1 MTTLTDRATLRPALW
16 LARNTE
22 TAGVGAALVAF
33 LALALR
39 TRPPDDLLGALVVI
53 VPALQAALFA
63 FIAAV
68 AADDRGA
75 RAGATV
81 LRDLVLW
88 FGASFITI
96 WLFVVFTRAS
106 IDAYVRFGAPPMIGP
121 SI

>member
-16 LARNTE
+16 LARNSEIT
-22 TAGVGAALVAF
+22 GVGAALLAF

-39 TRPPDDLLGALVVI
+39 TRPPDDLIGALVVI
-53 VPALQAALFA
+53 VPALQAAFFA

-68 AADDRGA
+68 AAEDRGA
-75 RAGATV
+75 RAGATI

-106 IDAYVRFGAPPMIGP
+106 IDAYVRFGAPPLIGP